1 MAKSYIHVPKIKFL
15 SITYSEDDPLLGTA
29 ICIQDSK
36 TYDIY
41 KMLIGDEARKL
52 WKVITENEQT
62 TEEET

>member
-1 MAKSYIHVPKIKFL
+1 MAKSYIPNVKCV

-41 KMLIGDEARKL
+41 KMLVGDEARKL

-62 TEEET
+62 AKEET